1 MYMAMELFICMAELI
16 LFVAFELGTFL
27 LKIIC
32 KIAFVFLKY
41 TFVVIKYLVIGIK
54 QVAMFSIN
62 YIKDCIRLYQEQKEL
77 DRVTTIK

>member
-32 KIAFVFLKY
+32 KIAFVFFKY

-54 QVAMFSIN
+54 EVTIFFID

-77 DRVTTIK
+77 DQITTIK